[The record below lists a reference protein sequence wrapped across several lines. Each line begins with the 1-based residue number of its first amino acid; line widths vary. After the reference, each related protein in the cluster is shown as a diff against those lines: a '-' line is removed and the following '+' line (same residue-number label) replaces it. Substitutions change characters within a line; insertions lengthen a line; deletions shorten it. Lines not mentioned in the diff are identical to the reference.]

1 MDAFAFLTSE
11 VQILNMILSLRRM
24 ARKPIGAKSTN
35 LSSKLYELPKVS
47 YENANVNYTAYLRCM
62 NFLFSHAEAS
72 QGRREG
78 VGSASSTAV

>member
-1 MDAFAFLTSE
+1 
-11 VQILNMILSLRRM
+11 MILSLRRM

-35 LSSKLYELPKVS
+35 LSS
-47 YENANVNYTAYLRCM
+47 